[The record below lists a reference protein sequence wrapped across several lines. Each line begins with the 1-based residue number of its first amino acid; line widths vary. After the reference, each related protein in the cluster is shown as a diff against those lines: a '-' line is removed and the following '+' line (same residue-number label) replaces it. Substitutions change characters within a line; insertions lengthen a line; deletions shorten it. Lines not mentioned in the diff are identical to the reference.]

1 MSNILRYHKAA
12 NNAHSLLYQS
22 VIHLKDLLAEKKG
35 NSFTKIYY
43 SDNHA
48 VVNV

>member
-35 NSFTKIYY
+35 NSFIKNYY
-43 SDNHA
+43 SDNYA
-48 VVNV
+48 VANV